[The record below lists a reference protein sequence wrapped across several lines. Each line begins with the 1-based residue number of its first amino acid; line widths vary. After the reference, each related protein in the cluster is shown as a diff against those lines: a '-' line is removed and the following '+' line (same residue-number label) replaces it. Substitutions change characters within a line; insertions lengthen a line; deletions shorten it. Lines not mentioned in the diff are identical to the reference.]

1 MLPEKGRSNSTK
13 NNLNLWKNLFSSP
26 GDIYSAPSVGM
37 DDGKPDHIRPFLSN
51 GVFYLM
57 GCLMDIMPVQYLD
70 IVLIF
75 FKYRT
80 NVIEADR
87 HHSSIFCIESVFKT
101 VGINKE
107 YFQTWSNDSLLFLT
121 SQSFC

>member
-1 MLPEKGRSNSTK
+1 MLPEKGRSDSTK

-26 GDIYSAPSVGM
+26 SDIYSAPSVGM
-37 DDGKPDHIRPFLSN
+37 HDGKTDNIRPFLSN
-51 GVFYLM
+51 GVFYLI
-57 GCLMDIMPVQYLD
+57 GCLVDVGPVQYFN

-80 NVIEADR
+80 NVIEANR
-87 HHSSIFCIESVFKT
+87 HHACIFCIESIFKT

-107 YFQTWSNDSLLFLT
+107 YFQTWSNNSLLFLT